1 MNAVPPKGQMSPKA
15 RAKTAA
21 DASNPAGES
30 VHLTMDSATDLAD
43 DVLPERASAPPAD
56 AGRSARKPDIEPPP
70 VPAGLANLELTLTVE
85 VGQMRI
91 PLRDLMSVE
100 PGQLLT
106 LDRMT
111 AEPVAVLVN
120 GKLFAHGEIVAIGE
134 RFGVRLTQIADSTG
148 GIS

>member
-15 RAKTAA
+15 RARASA
-21 DASNPAGES
+21 DTEA
-30 VHLTMDSATDLAD
+30 VHLTMESSSDLAD
-43 DVLPERASAPPAD
+43 DRLSGRESGAAADIGRA
-56 AGRSARKPDIEPPP
+56 RRPDIEPPP
-70 VPAGLANLELTLTVE
+70 VPAGLASLELTLTVE

-148 GIS
+148 GIG